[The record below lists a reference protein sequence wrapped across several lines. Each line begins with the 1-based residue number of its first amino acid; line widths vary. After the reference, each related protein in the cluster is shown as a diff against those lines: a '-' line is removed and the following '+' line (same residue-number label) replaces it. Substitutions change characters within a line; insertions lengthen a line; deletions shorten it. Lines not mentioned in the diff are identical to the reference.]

1 MEIQNLLIFAL
12 VGAVCM
18 VIVTGGFISMT
29 SEKEPDTSS
38 LGAGAAM
45 GGGLGLA
52 ASYLMQ
58 GDMSKMIGGSI
69 DSITSSLG
77 GTDGPDMKVGL
88 PSF

>member
-1 MEIQNLLIFAL
+1 
-12 VGAVCM
+12 
-18 VIVTGGFISMT
+18 
-29 SEKEPDTSS
+29 
-38 LGAGAAM
+38 M